1 MTEWT
6 APTID
11 LAAAAPIGF
20 AGIGAIVVLLAE
32 VTLSRR
38 RTFLGR
44 RVTDVWIGTVLA
56 LVAALFLALAIYAAA
71 VVFAG
76 GKSLAFQSGMAA
88 IRLDRFSG
96 FAIALVAVGSFLTCW
111 LSIAYLAELRINH
124 GEYYALVL
132 LSTAGMMLL
141 IAATDLLSLFLGL
154 ELMSIPIYV
163 LAGFDRRKL
172 TSNESAMKYFLV
184 GSFASAL
191 LLYGSALVY
200 GVTGSLDF
208 AEVRAAFPP
217 GNPIGVVG
225 LGLLVVGFAFKV
237 SSVPFH
243 QWTPDVY
250 EGAPTSVTAYMSI
263 TVKVAAFA
271 ALLRLLLGAFADVAG
286 VLNELFWGLA
296 LATILVGN
304 VMATIQTNLKRLL
317 AYSSVAHAGY
327 VLMGFAAGSPE
338 AHTAVL
344 FYLLAYLFMNL
355 GAFAVLVSL
364 ATAGRDCDRLSDVA
378 GLARTHPGLAALLT
392 LFLLSLAGIPGT
404 VGFVGK
410 FLLFKAAVDA
420 NLVGLTL
427 VAVLGSLIS
436 VYYYLRVPVAMYM
449 SEPEPEAPRRA
460 AATGELLVLAVCAA
474 MVLLL
479 GIFPSQAPGLLSS
492 LRPLEWARQSA
503 ALLH

>member
-6 APTID
+6 APAIE

-20 AGIGAIVVLLAE
+20 VGIGAVVVLLAE
-32 VTLSRR
+32 VLLSRR
-38 RTFLGR
+38 SSFLGR
-44 RVTDVWIGTVLA
+44 PVTEVWIGTVLA
-56 LVAALFLALAIYAAA
+56 LVAALALALAVYTAGAA
-71 VVFAG
+71 FASG
-76 GKSLAFQSGMAA
+76 QSLAFQEGLPGM
-88 IRLDRFSG
+88 RLDRFSA

-111 LSIAYLAELRINH
+111 LSITYLAEVRINH

-141 IAATDLLSLFLGL
+141 VSATDLLSLFLGL

-191 LLYGSALVY
+191 LLYGAALVY
-200 GVTGSLDF
+200 GVTGALDF
-208 AEVRAAFPP
+208 GAVRAAFPP
-217 GNPIGVVG
+217 ANPLGTIG

-250 EGAPTSVTAYMSI
+250 EGAPAAVTAYMSI

-271 ALLRLLLGAFADVAG
+271 ALLRLLLTAFADVSG
-286 VLNELFWGLA
+286 LLENLFWGLS
-296 LATILVGN
+296 LATIVVGN
-304 VMATIQTNLKRLL
+304 VMAVIQSNLKRLL

-327 VLMGFAAGSPE
+327 VLMGFAAGGAE

-364 ATAGRDCDRLSDVA
+364 ATAGRDCERLSDVA

-404 VGFVGK
+404 VGFIGK
-410 FLLFKAAVDA
+410 FLVFKAAIDA
-420 NLVGLTL
+420 QLVGLTL
-427 VAVLGSLIS
+427 VAVLGSLVS

-449 SEPEPEAPRRA
+449 SEPDPDAPRRDTS
-460 AATGELLVLAVCAA
+460 TGEVLVLAVCAVA
-474 MVLLL
+474 VLLL
-479 GIFPSQAPGLLSS
+479 GIFPSQAPLLSA